1 MDICGGSLG
10 CQMIW
15 RSMLFSGPGFARLIV
30 DNGTSPH
37 AIPIGEKMCLDITSQ
52 D

>member
-10 CQMIW
+10 CHVIG
-15 RSMLFSGPGFARLIV
+15 RDMLFNGPGFARLIV
-30 DNGTSPH
+30 DNRTSPH